1 MSSESDKLEYIASFW
16 TVLLRGAPDDHPI
29 ASIASRTLRDYHSAK
44 EGSVQRE
51 ERARELFILYAF
63 FVQWTDLQEMWVE
76 LGKPGQK
83 RAMEAFGSI
92 LAHANDDRRVQRRVL
107 VADLTKPR
115 RGEKLSVMG
124 MVDLNRTL
132 EHLESKKFI
141 TRSKGED
148 GRVWFQYVDVSFVD
162 ILCRCPWLVKDLVE
176 DSRRLTELSKKTLW
190 KGMAAESLAKEYG
203 ALLRIP
209 PEQVEK
215 EIDRRASAMSDQNN
229 R

>member
-1 MSSESDKLEYIASFW
+1 MSSEGDKLEYIASFW

-29 ASIASRTLRDYHSAK
+29 ASIASRTLLDYQSTK
-44 EGSVQRE
+44 EGSAQRE

-63 FVQWTDLQEMWVE
+63 FVQWPDLQELWVE

-92 LAHANDDRRVQRRVL
+92 LVYADNDRRVQRRVL
-107 VADLTKPR
+107 VADLTRPR
-115 RGEKLSVMG
+115 KGEKRAVMG
-124 MVDLNRTL
+124 MVELNRTL

-148 GRVWFQYVDVSFVD
+148 GRVWYQYADISLVDTM
-162 ILCRCPWLVKDLVE
+162 CKCPWLVKDLME
-176 DSRRLTELSKKTLW
+176 DSRRLVELSKKTLW
-190 KGMAAESLAKEYG
+190 KGEAAESLAKEYG

-215 EIDRRASAMSDQNN
+215 EIDRRASAMSDQNDS
-229 R
+229 